1 MRQISSL
8 DGPLKPHGGSRG
20 LCGGRQVAREEACQG
35 LNLHSIVSDSPAA
48 SFNLGLPEILPGA
61 VADCGCWCGEDFR

>member
-8 DGPLKPHGGSRG
+8 DGPLKPYGGFG
-20 LCGGRQVAREEACQG
+20 ACVEAGRVAREEACQG
-35 LNLHSIVSDSPAA
+35 LNLHSVVSDSPAA

-61 VADCGCWCGEDFR
+61 VADCGCWCG

>member
-8 DGPLKPHGGSRG
+8 VGPEASTAALGA
-20 LCGGRQVAREEACQG
+20 CVEAGRVAREEACQG

>member
-1 MRQISSL
+1 M
-8 DGPLKPHGGSRG
+8 
-20 LCGGRQVAREEACQG
+20 AREEACQG

>member
-1 MRQISSL
+1 MWQLSSL
-8 DGPLKPHGGSRG
+8 NGPLKPHGGSRA
-20 LCGGRQVAREEACQG
+20 CAEAGRMAREEACQG

-61 VADCGCWCGEDFR
+61 VADCGCWCGENFR